1 MASISQ
7 HPRTTITS
15 ATLATKLAL
24 QNAGID
30 EAPLEAEV
38 LTRHVTGIDRAV
50 FYAHPDR
57 IITDHETQ
65 QLAILVSRRC
75 QREPLPYLLG
85 RWEFYGLD
93 FMVSPSV
100 LIPRPETEILVEQAL
115 LFAQSSAAKKRG
127 LATTTDGT
135 HQFRILDVG
144 TGSGCIAIA
153 LAKHLPQASIIATDI
168 STEALVV
175 SRQNVEKHN
184 LQNQVRLIKCN
195 LITARSGTFDLI
207 VSNPPYIPDAEVPSL
222 QQEVSRYEPK
232 IALAGGSD
240 GLGIIKRLLK
250 QAANITAPDGAI
262 MIEFNPPQRA
272 ALISIAHSIL
282 PGATCKVIKDLAGL
296 DRLLVV
302 ELEKQP
308 IE

>member
-1 MASISQ
+1 MASISR
-7 HPRTTITS
+7 HPRPTITS

-30 EAPLEAEV
+30 EASLEAEV
-38 LTRHVTGIDRAV
+38 LTRHVIGIDRAV

-57 IITDHETQ
+57 IITDHENQ

-75 QREPLPYLLG
+75 QHEPLPYLLG
-85 RWEFYGLD
+85 GWEFYGLD
-93 FMVSPSV
+93 FIVSPSV

-115 LFAQSSAAKKRG
+115 LFAQSSATKKHG
-127 LATTTDGT
+127 LTTTTDGA

-184 LQNQVRLIKCN
+184 LQTQVRLIECN

-207 VSNPPYIPDAEVPSL
+207 VSNPPYIPEAEVPSL
-222 QQEVSRYEPK
+222 QQEVSCYEPI

-250 QAANITAPDGAI
+250 QAAHITAPDGAI
-262 MIEFNPPQRA
+262 MVEFNPPQRA

-282 PGATCKVIKDLAGL
+282 PDATCKVVKDLAGL

-302 ELEKQP
+302 ELEKQS
-308 IE
+308 IQ

>member
-1 MASISQ
+1 MASISR
-7 HPRTTITS
+7 HPRPTITS

-30 EAPLEAEV
+30 EASLEAEV
-38 LTRHVTGIDRAV
+38 LTRHVIGIDRAV

-57 IITDHETQ
+57 IITDHENQ

-75 QREPLPYLLG
+75 QHEPLPYLLG
-85 RWEFYGLD
+85 GWEFYGLD
-93 FMVSPSV
+93 FIVSPSV

-115 LFAQSSAAKKRG
+115 LFAQSSATKKHG
-127 LATTTDGT
+127 LTTTTDET

-184 LQNQVRLIKCN
+184 LQTQVRLIECN

-207 VSNPPYIPDAEVPSL
+207 VSNPPYIPEAEVPSL
-222 QQEVSRYEPK
+222 QQEVSCYEPI

-250 QAANITAPDGAI
+250 QAAHITAPDGAI
-262 MIEFNPPQRA
+262 MVEFNPPQRA
-272 ALISIAHSIL
+272 ALISIARSIL
-282 PGATCKVIKDLAGL
+282 PDATCKVVKDLAGL

-302 ELEKQP
+302 ELEKQS
-308 IE
+308 IQ